1 MIPTVEPT
9 VSAAGDKHRR
19 PDRTKAHQPH
29 SLKVFIVTSTEV
41 GAPVF
46 APPHAPTFTQAAV
59 RSAVSLAAP
68 IGLSLLLAE
77 F

>member
-1 MIPTVEPT
+1 
-9 VSAAGDKHRR
+9 
-19 PDRTKAHQPH
+19 
-29 SLKVFIVTSTEV
+29 LKVFIVTSTEV

-68 IGLSLLLAE
+68 MA
-77 F
+77 